1 MVLKVVPSPLDTQPA
16 VFHVTHWKAGSQW
29 VRAVLEAAE
38 PDRIVP
44 VHGSIERLQP
54 SLVQGGVYTPIYASY
69 GQFRARVPHDL
80 AQRTFAVI
88 RDPRDTLVSW
98 YFSLL
103 HSHTP
108 DEPSVLESRQFLSG
122 LNKTDGLAVLICK
135 HLYDVVSIQREWLE
149 SGAKVFR
156 YEDLVSDQHETFRQ
170 IFEFCGIQIPDSRRT
185 RIVNRQSFS
194 RLTRWRLGRRENI
207 RSHLRKG
214 VVGDWRSHF
223 CDRLKQLFKLHHGQT
238 LIQAGYERD
247 DSW

>member
-1 MVLKVVPSPLDTQPA
+1 MVLKIVPSAVAIQPA

-38 PDRIVP
+38 PGRIVP
-44 VHGSIERLQP
+44 VHGSIDCIGP
-54 SLVQGGVYTPIYASY
+54 SLVEVGIYTPIYASY
-69 GQFRARVPHDL
+69 GQFRARVPHDF

-108 DEPSVLESRQFLSG
+108 DEPSVPESRQILSG
-122 LNKTDGLAVLICK
+122 LSKTDGLAVLICK
-135 HLYDVVSIQREWLE
+135 HLYDVVSIQREWID
-149 SGAKVFR
+149 SGAQVFR
-156 YEDLVSDQHETFRQ
+156 YEDLVSDQHETFRR
-170 IFEFCGIQIPDSRRT
+170 IFECCGIQLSDARRT
-185 RIVNRQSFS
+185 RIVNRYSFS
-194 RLTRWRLGRRENI
+194 RLTRWRLGRREKV

-214 VVGDWRSHF
+214 VVGDWRNHF
-223 CDRLKQLFKLHHGQT
+223 CERLKKLFKLHHGQT